1 MSRDRLRSLDG
12 GVPRSSPMARIGPP
26 MRGGEPGPPARKI
39 TEGVPLAKLI
49 KRRLAADPELVMLSQ
64 SRSIAA
70 EKFRRLKT
78 ILTNLRTPN
87 AQAIV
92 VTSAGPGEGKSL
104 VSINL
109 ALAFAA
115 DGDGEVLLID
125 ADLRRPAIGQWISP
139 APKLGLADLLSEQ
152 IELDHALLELENSP
166 LRILPAGTP
175 PDDPVELL
183 GSDRARDLVGTLRK
197 RFRRVIIDTP
207 PSVPFTDADAIGAH
221 CDGALL
227 VVRARVARAAS
238 FIQVT
243 ESLTSTPI
251 LGIVLNDLTFSL
263 ADSDSYHGYEQGYHE
278 YYAAERRKAKA
289 TGHEPKETKP

>member
-1 MSRDRLRSLDG
+1 MFRNRLQSVGAGRP
-12 GVPRSSPMARIGPP
+12 V
-26 MRGGEPGPPARKI
+26 

-49 KRRLAADPELVMLSQ
+49 KRRLAIDPELVMLSQ

-78 ILTNLRTPN
+78 ILANLRTPN
-87 AQAIV
+87 PQAIV
-92 VTSAGPGEGKSL
+92 ITSAGPGEGKSL

-115 DGDGEVLLID
+115 DTEGEVLLID

-139 APKLGLADLLSEQ
+139 APKLGLAELLGEQ
-152 IELDHALLELENSP
+152 IDLDHALLEIENSP

-183 GSDRARDLVGTLRK
+183 GSERARNLMASLRK

-207 PSVPFTDADAIGAH
+207 PSVPFTDADAVGAY
-221 CDGALL
+221 CDGVLL

-238 FIQVT
+238 FLQVT
-243 ESLTSTPI
+243 ESLTSAPL
-251 LGIVLNDLTFSL
+251 LGVVLNDLTFSL
-263 ADSDSYHGYEQGYHE
+263 ADSDSYHGYQEGYHE
-278 YYAAERRKAKA
+278 YYAAERRR
-289 TGHEPKETKP
+289 TKPASDTKEKKP